1 MDEIKRNDPEEFNFI
16 NELVRKTV
24 HLAVWVIPLS
34 YHWLKLDL
42 WFIQLSLFGSLCIFI
57 PLEVYR
63 LKINPESWIQVYVYK
78 YITRASEKEG
88 PANYILTTTIWLVL
102 LLGVGVE
109 FSGVIWNGFY
119 SMEIAELVL
128 VTTVMG
134 DSAAALIGK
143 AVGRVRLPLTKNKTV
158 EGFIGG
164 IFTSY
169 LVGFGFLLLIGIPP
183 IMYPIIPTI
192 VWCCF
197 DFFEDLPWYLADNLF
212 GPPIAA
218 VIIAVLEIIL

>member
-1 MDEIKRNDPEEFNFI
+1 MDETKRNDPEEFNFF

-24 HLAVWVIPLS
+24 HLSVWIIPLA

-42 WFIQLSLFGSLCIFI
+42 WFIQLALAGSLFILI
-57 PLEVYR
+57 PLEFYR
-63 LKINPESWIQVYVYK
+63 VKINPNSWIQAYVYK

-109 FSGVIWNGFY
+109 FAGETWNGFY

-134 DSAAALIGK
+134 DSAAALMGK
-143 AVGRVRLPLTKNKTV
+143 AVGRMRLPLTKNKTV
-158 EGFIGG
+158 EGFMGG
-164 IFTSY
+164 MITCY
-169 LVGFGFLLLIGIPP
+169 LIGFVFLSLVSLPP
-183 IMYPIIPTI
+183 ILLPLIPTI

-212 GPPIAA
+212 SPTIAA